1 MISQRQSFAFDR
13 PYLCND
19 HSDRYLF
26 QEIFVLLILFLFP
39 RNSFEQSW
47 TCFLGIQTHLQ
58 NTKNKSVF
66 YLSFFTCCFVI
77 ILCINALHLSILFCC
92 MLTHRMS
99 LFSFFIVVLQSL
111 CVLSTLWAW
120 TGSLKQ
126 TLLPR
131 KFSRWSL
138 NFLKTRLNSAEIR
151 MSKLSK
157 V

>member
-1 MISQRQSFAFDR
+1 MWLVAFINIVFISYKFFWTI
-13 PYLCND
+13 LN
-19 HSDRYLF
+19 LF
-26 QEIFVLLILFLFP
+26 SWNLNTFTKHKEQVCFLFI
-39 RNSFEQSW
+39 
-47 TCFLGIQTHLQ
+47 C
-58 NTKNKSVF
+58 
-66 YLSFFTCCFVI
+66 SFFTCYFVI

-111 CVLSTLWAW
+111 YVLSTLWAW

-151 MSKLSK
+151 MSELSK